1 MAATAAAIIVQPAAS
16 NAAVWSDSTRAAQV
30 TAISV
35 VATSGRA
42 EVVIGFDGAADVQ
55 DFVLSSPRRI
65 VVDVSPATLGFT
77 PRLYDRV
84 ARGGIVNIRVAQF
97 KPDVVR
103 IVLDAEGEAP
113 YEIVRGGDDVRLRMA
128 AAAEFAPWHVGA
140 ARPATEPDVAPVVIA
155 PVANSPRVTPLP
167 ALQVA
172 QERITVSF
180 RDMPLRDVV
189 ATFAAV
195 SGRTIIPGGSTV
207 MNTTNITLEV
217 NNQPW
222 DVALNGILAAYGMAA
237 IEDPVSRI
245 ITIDTYSNLQARR
258 ASERL
263 VQERISLNYAKAA
276 ELAVTL
282 RALLYRECGGALE
295 VVGGASAGAAGAAGA
310 AAGGA
315 ANGAAGAAPPAQQ
328 LQQAP
333 TPTTCNP
340 RGNVVE
346 EIPSNSL
353 IVTESESRMESLLAY
368 ARSFDFR
375 PPQVNISAKIIAV
388 NRTTTEQLGV
398 QYDFGTRTTFFN
410 TILPRVSATGQSS
423 EAQVTLGG
431 DAFAG
436 VANASMTFTN
446 PSALNLIYTS
456 AIGGFT
462 LTSLLEAL
470 SQEQLSD
477 IQSQPSVNTLDK
489 RQASIFV
496 GNDIAF
502 LLTPQAAPGAVQ
514 TAPPQID
521 IIQAGINLVVTPSIS
536 ANRMVRLTVEVEQAA
551 LVDITVA
558 GPNIARR
565 TVANEVLVRDGETLV
580 IGGLTQVETSDIR
593 RGIPFLSKLPL
604 IGRVFSSNESIER
617 KNDLLVLITPHILDD
632 PDPRPPGGE

>member
-1 MAATAAAIIVQPAAS
+1 MRRVWWMAATAAAIIVLPTASDAADRG
-16 NAAVWSDSTRAAQV
+16 DSARAAQV

-42 EVVIGFDGAADVQ
+42 EVVIGFDGVADVQ
-55 DFVLSSPRRI
+55 DFVLSSPHRI
-65 VVDVSPATLGFT
+65 VIDVSPATLGFV

-84 ARGGIVNIRVAQF
+84 VRGGIVNIRVAQF

-103 IVLDAEGEAP
+103 IVLDAEGDAP

-128 AAAEFAPWHVGA
+128 TTAAFAPWHVGA
-140 ARPATEPDVAPVVIA
+140 ARPVSETDAVPVVLA
-155 PVANSPRVTPLP
+155 PVASTPRVAP
-167 ALQVA
+167 APTLQQA

-189 ATFAAV
+189 ATFAAF
-195 SGRTIIPGGSTV
+195 SGRTIIPGGSPV
-207 MNTTNITLEV
+207 MNNTTITLEIT
-217 NNQPW
+217 NQPW

-237 IEDPVSRI
+237 IDDPVSRI
-245 ITIDTYSNLQARR
+245 ITIDTYTNLQARR
-258 ASERL
+258 ASEAL

-295 VVGGASAGAAGAAGA
+295 VVGGAGA
-310 AAGGA
+310 AAA
-315 ANGAAGAAPPAQQ
+315 ANGAAGGAAAAPPAQQ
-328 LQQAP
+328 IQQAP

-346 EIPSNSL
+346 EVPSNSL
-353 IVTESESRMESLLAY
+353 IITEAASRMESILAY

-388 NRTTTEQLGV
+388 NRTTTEQLGI
-398 QYDFGTRTTFFN
+398 QYDLGTRTTFFN
-410 TILPRVSATGQSS
+410 TVLPRPSETGQAS

-521 IIQAGINLVVTPSIS
+521 IVNAGINLVVTPSIS

-565 TVANEVLVRDGETLV
+565 TVVNEVLVRDGETLV
-580 IGGLTQVETSDIR
+580 IGGLTQVETSDLR

-604 IGRVFSSNESIER
+604 IGRIFSSNESIER